1 MVSAHVISSDKPAI
15 RVVMSNQFI
24 VSEIL
29 AVARQ
34 LKNSSYSSVYLSKDR
49 TPEER
54 ERHKKC
60 VEELKKRMHDSPERR
75 WAIVGGAVVDKGPFA
90 NAEM

>member
-1 MVSAHVISSDKPAI
+1 
-15 RVVMSNQFI
+15 MSNQFI

-29 AVARQ
+29 AVARE
-34 LKNSSYSSVYLSKDR
+34 LKASAYSSVYLSRDR

-60 VEELKKRMHDSPERR
+60 VDEMKKKVHDYPLRR
-75 WAIVGGAVVDKGPFA
+75 WAIMGGAVVDKGSFVK
-90 NAEM
+90 